1 MPEKMLVTQALD
13 ERDLLVKK
21 INDRIA
27 GIQVVDVKKR
37 NEEKTFSAR
46 MTTDEFGA
54 AASSAYQ
61 QIRDLIDRYQRID
74 AAIVASNAVSMVQT
88 SCGRFT
94 VAGAIAL
101 RSRLKGNGIY
111 AHDGNFEDRL
121 MGQMERQ
128 FQKNVEYADTK
139 NKGLESQAETMRLS
153 ILGKDSKTKDPKP
166 LEVVDA
172 YIRENT
178 MEVVDPLDSRKKVQ
192 EMRDQVDTLMK
203 ELDTQVKVS
212 NATTMI
218 EF

>member
-1 MPEKMLVTQALD
+1 
-13 ERDLLVKK
+13 
-21 INDRIA
+21 
-27 GIQVVDVKKR
+27 
-37 NEEKTFSAR
+37 
-46 MTTDEFGA
+46 
-54 AASSAYQ
+54 
-61 QIRDLIDRYQRID
+61 
-74 AAIVASNAVSMVQT
+74 
-88 SCGRFT
+88 
-94 VAGAIAL
+94 
-101 RSRLKGNGIY
+101 
-111 AHDGNFEDRL
+111 
-121 MGQMERQ
+121 
-128 FQKNVEYADTK
+128 
-139 NKGLESQAETMRLS
+139 MRLS